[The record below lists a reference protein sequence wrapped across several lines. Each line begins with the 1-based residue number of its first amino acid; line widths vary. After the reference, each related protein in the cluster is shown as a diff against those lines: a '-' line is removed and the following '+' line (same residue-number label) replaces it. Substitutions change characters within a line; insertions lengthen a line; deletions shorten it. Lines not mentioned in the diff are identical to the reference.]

1 MVVCV
6 TGQMAAGKNF
16 ICSQFEK
23 GERTLEGQGDGG
35 WISLDADKIVHQ
47 AVEDC
52 KEKIL
57 ETFGETAK
65 EKGIEILDADGK
77 IIRRK
82 LGEVLF
88 GDAELLKKQEEIVHP
103 YVTDY
108 VKKFISENTSNGKT
122 ENTSGRKEITQKNI
136 IINATVL
143 YKTPDVMK
151 MCEKIIFVK
160 ASFLKRLFRAKR
172 RDKMP
177 VRKIIERFKSQRDL
191 FSCYEKT
198 GVPIEVIRN

>member
-108 VKKFISENTSNGKT
+108 VKKFISENANSN
-122 ENTSGRKEITQKNI
+122 QKNI

-198 GVPIEVIRN
+198 GVPIEIIRN